1 MRLVAWDTTRLVMAG
16 VVLGVA
22 VAVALGEGL
31 ARLVATAARPDLAA
45 VAAAVTVFVAVA
57 ALAALVPCRR
67 ALAVDPVVTLKA
79 E

>member
-1 MRLVAWDTTRLVMAG
+1 VVAAG
-16 VVLGVA
+16 VLAGVA
-22 VAVALGEGL
+22 VSAALSKTLQPLVFDGPSLDAGSYLGTIVAF
-31 ARLVATAARPDLAA
+31 LV
-45 VAAAVTVFVAVA
+45 VA